1 MKKTSK
7 LLSLLLVLSLLL
19 GLAVGCAPAAEPK
32 EAEKKTEAAKDNA
45 EDKGSEAAPA
55 DDKDN
60 AETTEAEKTEEKK
73 DEGTEKKNKV
83 ALILE
88 GAISDM
94 SWNATAHEGLKKIEA
109 LGAETKYVENV
120 PASSAQDS
128 IRTFA
133 DEGYNVIFLS
143 SNSYQ
148 DALVGVAKEFP
159 QVQFFAINSTL
170 TEDNICSFAIQDAE
184 QGFLMGALAAL
195 LTKSNTVGFI
205 GGLPINPI
213 INGGKGFAQ
222 GVAYVNKD
230 IKILSENTGNFD
242 DVGAAKELGKA
253 MISQGADVLAPMAN
267 QASLGVMEAAEE
279 AGAKGIASGL
289 NMESIA
295 PKACVVAILKDTSI
309 AYEAAYKAYIDKK
322 IPNDILPMGAAQ
334 GVVSIGEYYV
344 DVPDEVKSELQNIYD
359 KLKAGEITIK
369 LD

>member
-55 DDKDN
+55 DDKAN

-148 DALVGVAKEFP
+148 DALAGVAKVFRYQLHADRGQHLCLCHSGCRTRFP
-159 QVQFFAINSTL
+159 HGSPGRTAHQ
-170 TEDNICSFAIQDAE
+170 E
-184 QGFLMGALAAL
+184 
-195 LTKSNTVGFI
+195 
-205 GGLPINPI
+205 
-213 INGGKGFAQ
+213 
-222 GVAYVNKD
+222 
-230 IKILSENTGNFD
+230 
-242 DVGAAKELGKA
+242 
-253 MISQGADVLAPMAN
+253 
-267 QASLGVMEAAEE
+267 
-279 AGAKGIASGL
+279 
-289 NMESIA
+289 
-295 PKACVVAILKDTSI
+295 
-309 AYEAAYKAYIDKK
+309 
-322 IPNDILPMGAAQ
+322 
-334 GVVSIGEYYV
+334 
-344 DVPDEVKSELQNIYD
+344 
-359 KLKAGEITIK
+359 
-369 LD
+369 